1 MLKRRVKA
9 ESSDDSGNWLT
20 TYSDLVTNLLC
31 FFVLLF
37 SMATVDAQKF
47 ENVSRALRSAIG
59 GHPLYHNMGKKILTV
74 NFINPDD
81 TGKKIVDNERYIANA
96 EEIILDDKEK
106 IKGEKYALV
115 KEQLYEDFAEL
126 GISDLVDIVEEN
138 DFLLVR
144 LNSQILFKPGSAEI
158 LDEGKNTLDVLTES
172 LRALDNQIIIE
183 GHTDTVPIN
192 TPLFPSNWELSTK
205 RATNVVIHLVNLGV
219 EPARLTASGCG
230 EYKPIADNNTAEGR
244 NKNRRIEFIILK

>member
-59 GHPLYHNMGKKILTV
+59 GQTLYHNMGKKILTV

-96 EEIILDDKEK
+96 EEILLDDKEK
-106 IKGEKYALV
+106 IKEEKYALV

-126 GISDLVDIVEEN
+126 GIADLVDIVEEN
-138 DFLLVR
+138 DSLLVR

-158 LDEGKNTLDVLTES
+158 LEEGKNTLDVLTES

-205 RATNVVIHLVNLGV
+205 RATNVVTYLVNLGV
-219 EPARLTASGCG
+219 DPSRLTASGCG